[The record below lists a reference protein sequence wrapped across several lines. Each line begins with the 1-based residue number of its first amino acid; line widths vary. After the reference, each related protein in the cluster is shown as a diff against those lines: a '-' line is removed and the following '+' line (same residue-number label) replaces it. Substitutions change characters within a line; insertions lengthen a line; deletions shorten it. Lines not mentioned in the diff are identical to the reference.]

1 MVGKRLSRWTIALLG
16 LVGIGFLVWRL
27 AVPKPVMI
35 RYTTAKVDTGDI
47 RAYVTATGTVN
58 PILMV
63 DVSTQVSGMIKHL
76 YVDINAKVG
85 KGDPL
90 AEVDP
95 SPFLARLK
103 QAKANLKKALE
114 EVQMTRKIM
123 RENADLYRRA
133 LMSKEEYTASQ
144 SKYAV
149 AQATYEERQAALE
162 IAQSELDS
170 TTIRSPIDGVVVA
183 LNVNVGQT
191 VSASLQTPTLFL
203 IAQAL
208 TQMKLDTNV
217 SEADIGKVDIG
228 QAAFFNVD
236 AYPGEPFDGRVW
248 QIRNIPETVQNV
260 VTYDVVLRVEN
271 PELKL
276 KPGMTAEVNIL
287 VASRQ
292 HTLRVPRAAL
302 RFTPPAG
309 ARLPDDVGAVRDATV
324 VWTLAPSGQLQAVPI
339 QTGIS
344 DEQYTELVGTA
355 LREGDEVVIEAA
367 VEGASGTKPLGSVLP
382 QPKRF

>member
-1 MVGKRLSRWTIALLG
+1 MVGKRLSRWAIALLG

-27 AVPKPVMI
+27 AVPKPMII
-35 RYTTAKVDTGDI
+35 RYTTATVETGDI

-63 DVSTQVSGMIKHL
+63 DVSTQVSGIIKNL
-76 YVDINAKVG
+76 YVDINAKVR

-123 RENADLYRRA
+123 QENADLYRRA
-133 LMSKEEYTASQ
+133 LMSKEEYKTSQ

-149 AQATYEERQAALE
+149 AQATYEERQATLE

-191 VSASLQTPTLFL
+191 VSANLQTPTLFL

-217 SEADIGKVDIG
+217 SEADIGKIEVG

-248 QIRNIPETVQNV
+248 QIRHIPETIQNV

-271 PELKL
+271 PALKL

-292 HTLRVPRAAL
+292 HILRVPRAAL

-309 ARLPDDVGAVRDATV
+309 ARLPDDVDAVRDATV

-355 LREGDEVVIEAA
+355 LREGDEVVVEAT
-367 VEGASGTKPLGSVLP
+367 VEGASGTRPLGSVLP
-382 QPKRF
+382 QPNRF